1 MRDTS
6 EGVGERTWGAKFETL
21 SLETRAELELEEEE
35 AITEYLT

>member
-6 EGVGERTWGAKFETL
+6 VGVGERTWGAKVEAL
-21 SLETRAELELEEEE
+21 GLEAGEELEVEEE